1 MSGVKQPEGRVLD
14 GCAPVPD
21 QTPEENSLCP
31 SSRWALVL
39 ADMRARMFFPDPV
52 DAERYLHVMFGYVT
66 AAAFVDADRSFTAA
80 EINEAEADIE
90 AYMDLDLEAHSA
102 GARTPAKSG
111 EERWIHAG
119 LITAYILLIPLAV
132 QARSGQKVGRRAAF
146 RVLTAWLAERNG
158 MIGAKERSLQEIW
171 RRYQSV
177 AHLWA
182 TYHIDKIFPKSEDD
196 LICFLAVADH
206 IRQLGESY
214 RPERSKETLLDPRVT
229 WRVAPELQLP
239 EVTFDW
245 SCIKLPEKWM
255 HKATEA
261 CNDD

>member
-1 MSGVKQPEGRVLD
+1 MSGVNQQAGRLLEGCTPVLD
-14 GCAPVPD
+14 QAF
-21 QTPEENSLCP
+21 EEDSLCP
-31 SSRWALVL
+31 SLRWALVL
-39 ADMRARMFFPDPV
+39 ADMRARMFFPNPV
-52 DAERYLHVMFGYVT
+52 EAERYLHVMFGYVT
-66 AAAFVDADRSFTAA
+66 AAAFVDIDRTFTAA

-119 LITAYILLIPLAV
+119 LITAYILLMPLAV

-158 MIGAKERSLQEIW
+158 LIGAKERSLQEIW

-182 TYHIDKIFPKSEDD
+182 TYHIVKIFPKSEDD

-206 IRQLGESY
+206 ICQLGESY

-239 EVTFDW
+239 EVTLDW